1 MRRGCTTVL
10 LRHPYAGATYT
21 LSDNRGLLAR
31 SPLSSLCGIEPPLC
45 RQSFGYN
52 RPLLPHSP
60 QDRLSCLFAP
70 SHDILRGSH
79 PLHLLKP
86 SIGCHDSSITYGH
99 STPCVCYNAGTMQSV
114 PSQEQLTRIEN
125 RLQRVTEL
133 LELLVGK
140 IAQQDED
147 IFAQL
152 VHSDRFQEEL
162 QEAVRALKADPTQ
175 LTDLY
180 EAYRQ
185 QKTA

>member
-1 MRRGCTTVL
+1 
-10 LRHPYAGATYT
+10 
-21 LSDNRGLLAR
+21 
-31 SPLSSLCGIEPPLC
+31 
-45 RQSFGYN
+45 
-52 RPLLPHSP
+52 
-60 QDRLSCLFAP
+60 
-70 SHDILRGSH
+70 
-79 PLHLLKP
+79 
-86 SIGCHDSSITYGH
+86 
-99 STPCVCYNAGTMQSV
+99 MQSV